1 MNDAA
6 QFSRVTKSSRPL
18 YGPRKLLVCGF
29 TSEGQT
35 ALMDIFTATDIAD
48 LPIVYAASA
57 DLEESLS
64 SLLSRSANTGS
75 GEPSRM
81 PAAIIMAGITEKE
94 LHQLM
99 ASYRAAGLPSPL
111 WATLTPTSEHWSL
124 RQLLTELS
132 AEKAALEKQRPPGEN
147 KG

>member
-29 TSEGQT
+29 TPEGQA
-35 ALMDIFTATDIAD
+35 ALEAVITATSISEMAV
-48 LPIVYAASA
+48 IYAASA
-57 DLEESLS
+57 DLEESLAN
-64 SLLSRSANTGS
+64 LLLRSADTGR

-99 ASYRAAGLPSPL
+99 ASYRDAGLPSPL
-111 WATLTPTSEHWSL
+111 WATLTPTSETWTL
-124 RQLLTELS
+124 KQLLKELS
-132 AEKAALEKQRPPGEN
+132 AERTALEKQG
-147 KG
+147 